1 MQKFF
6 IKKEA
11 FFICFFSCLI
21 IFFLVNIVNV
31 ESMSYIVG
39 KAREELS
46 KKDIWVSGNIHYSVE
61 NIVKEEAL
69 KKVNLKEVHGLFY
82 KLLGKK
88 EFGNLSYIKGKDKM
102 MYYGSLI
109 QGQTETLTYA
119 KRVKKAMEEGGK
131 KDAKTLFVMLPSKI
145 IYGLSDI
152 KGEFLLNDK
161 NAIQDDLLL
170 SMQYC
175 EVPTLDLRNAM
186 LSSGLPVQQL
196 FYKTENTWTIEAA
209 FIAATA
215 IVKDIRDKYG
225 DDWDPDGYYSDL
237 DHYERVVYKES
248 TTGTFGRNAGVI
260 YSGRDDFSILSPKFH
275 TMMEWYDL
283 EKNEKIE
290 GDFQETLIT
299 LDLEE
304 KEGVYANPGNDLYL
318 SGIVGRDR
326 IVNKNNP
333 NGPKI
338 LCLRDGSFSAVAS
351 FLAPM
356 CSQVDMVYARRERNN
371 LDYER
376 LILEED
382 YDYLI
387 IVTNPYN
394 IDEANFDYFKE

>member
-1 MQKFF
+1 MKNFF

-11 FFICFFSCLI
+11 FFICFFSCLV
-21 IFFLVNIVNV
+21 FVFLVNIFNV
-31 ESMSYIVG
+31 EGMGHIIG
-39 KAREELS
+39 KIREELL
-46 KKDIWVSGNIHYSVE
+46 KKDMWARGNIYYSVE

-69 KKVNLKEVHGLFY
+69 KKVNFKEVQGLFY

-88 EFGNLSYIKGKDKM
+88 EFGNFYYIKGKDEM

-109 QGQTETLTYA
+109 QGGDETLTYA
-119 KRVKKAMEEGGK
+119 KRVKRAMEEGEK
-131 KDAKTLFVMLPSKI
+131 KEAKTLFVMLPSKI

-152 KGEFLLNDK
+152 NGEFLLNDT
-161 NAIQDDLLL
+161 NRIQDDLLL
-170 SMQYC
+170 SMQYSQ
-175 EVPTLDLRNAM
+175 VPTLDLRNTM
-186 LSSGLPVQQL
+186 IRSGLPIQRL
-196 FYKTENTWTIEAA
+196 FYKTANTWTTEGA
-209 FIAATA
+209 FIAAAA
-215 IVKDIRDKYG
+215 IVKDVQEKYG
-225 DDWDPDGYYSDL
+225 DDWDPEGYYSDI
-237 DHYERVVYKES
+237 DNYERVVYKDATIGS
-248 TTGTFGRNAGVI
+248 LGGNTGVI

-275 TMMEWYDL
+275 TMMEWHDL

-290 GDFQETLIT
+290 GSFQETLIT
-299 LDLEE
+299 LDLQE
-304 KEGVYANPGNDLYL
+304 KKGVYASPGNDLYL

-356 CSQVDMVYARRERNN
+356 CSQIDMVYARRDRNN

-387 IVTNPYN
+387 IATNPYN
-394 IDEANFDYFKE
+394 IDETNFDYFKE